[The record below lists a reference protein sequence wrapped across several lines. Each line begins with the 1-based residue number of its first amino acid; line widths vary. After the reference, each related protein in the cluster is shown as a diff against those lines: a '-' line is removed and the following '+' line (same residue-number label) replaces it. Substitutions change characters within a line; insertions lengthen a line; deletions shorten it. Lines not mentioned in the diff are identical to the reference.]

1 MFRAVFKSPNLKSI
15 NLKFLPLFTQQLGL
29 PVLTVVLYLKRRV
42 APLPTAYET
51 QVGKVRVN
59 HFEYPVIK
67 LWEYADEIAAGRWPE
82 LAPLLT
88 TLVEKPDEATLAR
101 ERELILREKDPQ
113 KRADLLACAV
123 TIGTRYF
130 DKEFLW
136 RFFREEVEML
146 RGASFIEDWLEEQ
159 LEEGLQRGV
168 QQGLQQGLHEARR
181 MDMVRIL
188 RHRFGDVP
196 LNLETQLG
204 LLTADRLALLMDVA
218 LEAPDLVAFAEEVD
232 HISSYQPVP
241 A

>member
-1 MFRAVFKSPNLKSI
+1 
-15 NLKFLPLFTQQLGL
+15 
-29 PVLTVVLYLKRRV
+29 
-42 APLPTAYET
+42 
-51 QVGKVRVN
+51 
-59 HFEYPVIK
+59 
-67 LWEYADEIAAGRWPE
+67 
-82 LAPLLT
+82 
-88 TLVEKPDEATLAR
+88 
-101 ERELILREKDPQ
+101 
-113 KRADLLACAV
+113 V